1 MNADEF
7 ISSMNKAVSADN
19 DDAIIKGLIERT
31 ETLIEEMVRPATVA
45 EIPCIIAALIVAKSI
60 YSEQGTIQDKILAKA
75 LADTVSNKY
84 KRTVMPSEPFK
95 NDSP

>member
-7 ISSMNKAVSADN
+7 ITSMNEAVSTDN

-31 ETLIEEMVRPATVA
+31 ETLIEEMVKPATVA
-45 EIPCIIAALIVAKSI
+45 EMPCIIAALMVAKSI

-75 LADTVSNKY
+75 LADTVRNKF
-84 KRTVMPSEPFK
+84 KTTVMPSEPSN